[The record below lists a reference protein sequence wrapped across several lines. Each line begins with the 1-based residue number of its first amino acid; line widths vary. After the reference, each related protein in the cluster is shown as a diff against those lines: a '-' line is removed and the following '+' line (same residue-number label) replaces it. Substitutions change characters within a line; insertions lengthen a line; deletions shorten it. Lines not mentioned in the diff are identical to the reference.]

1 MTTRVTIDR
10 AQSEYEKHLRARGLA
25 PRSVKSQMQTLN
37 HCRAVWGDTQLVS
50 KVRPEHLDQLFIY
63 GDWSPNTRNLHL
75 SNLRGFFTW
84 ARRNGYVPKDYDPT
98 EGWRNVRA
106 ERKEKTWLPIEQFAD
121 LLNACD
127 NGRDRAIIAIGLF
140 TFMRGSEVSTL
151 RVRDVDFQ
159 RHTVEMYRHKTKQQD
174 VLPLSSELHRELLTW
189 LNEYELRVNRPL
201 NPDWYLV
208 PAQGPLPMTFDFTK
222 RKLQPT
228 GEPSV
233 LRPDTPMGK
242 PYEVVKRAM
251 RRVGMDPHG
260 SGLHTLRRSGARA
273 LFDRLRHEG
282 YDGAL
287 MRVSSMLGHADT
299 KTTEIYL
306 GLSIE
311 RQQRNELIAGKPM
324 FPDLAAPA
332 TVVSLKEAS
341 GG

>member
-1 MTTRVTIDR
+1 MAQSISLNR

-25 PRSVKSQMQTLN
+25 RRSVKSCMQTLN
-37 HCRAVWGDTQLVS
+37 HCRRVWGEDITIAR
-50 KVRPEHLDQLFIY
+50 VRPEHLDRLFMV

-84 ARRNGYVPKDYDPT
+84 ARRNAYIPRDYDPT
-98 EGWRNVRA
+98 EGWRNIRA
-106 ERKEKTWLPIEQFAD
+106 EKKEKKWLPIEQFPD

-127 NGRDRAIIAIGLF
+127 NGRDRAIIAIGLY

-151 RVRDVDFQ
+151 RVRDIDFQ
-159 RHTVEMYRHKTKQQD
+159 RHTLNIYRHKTKQED
-174 VLPLSSELHRELLTW
+174 VLPVSTELKRELLMW
-189 LNEYELRVNRPL
+189 LNEYELRLDRPPH
-201 NPDWYLV
+201 PDWYLV
-208 PAQGPLPMTFDFTK
+208 PAQGPLPMTYDFTK

-228 GEPSV
+228 GAPSQ
-233 LRPDTPMGK
+233 LRPTTPMGK
-242 PYEVVKRAM
+242 PYDVVKRAM
-251 RRVGMDPHG
+251 KELGMDPHG
-260 SGLHTLRRSGARA
+260 SGMHTLRRSGARA

-324 FPDLAAPA
+324 FPDAIDTG
-332 TVVSLKEAS
+332 TVVSLKEAAH
-341 GG
+341 G

>member
-1 MTTRVTIDR
+1 MPKLVTISD
-10 AQSEYEKHLRARGLA
+10 AQIEYEKHLRARGLA
-25 PRSVKSQMQTLN
+25 RRSVKSQMQTLN
-37 HCRAVWGDTQLVS
+37 HCRTVWGGGQQLA
-50 KVRPEHLDQLFIY
+50 KVRPEHLDRLFMH

-84 ARRNGYVPKDYDPT
+84 ARRNGSLPKDYDPT
-98 EGWRNVRA
+98 EGWRNIRA
-106 ERKEKTWLPIEQFAD
+106 ERKEKTWLPIEQFPE

-140 TFMRGSEVSTL
+140 TFLRGSEVSTL
-151 RVRDVDFQ
+151 RIRDVDFQ
-159 RHTVEMYRHKTKQQD
+159 RNTLDIYRHKTKQGD
-174 VLPLSSELHRELLTW
+174 VLPVSSELKRELLMW

-201 NPDWYLV
+201 NPDWFLV
-208 PAQGPLPMTFDFTK
+208 PAQGPLPMTYDFTK

-228 GEPSV
+228 GEPSQ

-242 PYEVVKRAM
+242 PYEVVKRAL

-260 SGLHTLRRSGARA
+260 SGMHTCRRSGARA

-324 FPDLAAPA
+324 FPDLITTA
-332 TVVSLKEAS
+332 TVTSLKEVAH
-341 GG
+341 G

>member
-1 MTTRVTIDR
+1 MSKSVTLNQ

-25 PRSVKSQMQTLN
+25 PRSVKSCMQTLN
-37 HCRAVWGDTQLVS
+37 HCRRAWGDQIQVAR
-50 KVRPEHLDQLFIY
+50 VRPEHLDRLFML

-84 ARRNGYVPKDYDPT
+84 ARRNGYIPRDYDPT

-106 ERKEKTWLPIEQFAD
+106 EKKEKTWLPIEQFND
-121 LLNACD
+121 LLGVCD
-127 NGRDRAIIAIGLF
+127 NGRDRAIVAIGLY

-151 RVRDVDFQ
+151 RVRDIDFQ
-159 RHTVEMYRHKTKQQD
+159 RHTLNMYRHKTKQED
-174 VLPLSSELHRELLTW
+174 VLPVSTELKRELLMW
-189 LNEYELRVNRPL
+189 LNEYELRVGRPL

-208 PAQGPLPMTFDFTK
+208 PAQGPLPMTFCHTK

-228 GEPSV
+228 GEPSQ

-251 RRVGMDPHG
+251 KKLGLDPHG
-260 SGLHTLRRSGARA
+260 SGLHTLRRSGSRS

-324 FPDLAAPA
+324 FPDAIDTG
-332 TVVSLKEAS
+332 TVVSIKEAAH
-341 GG
+341 G